1 MTVGQTLTAGAG
13 RPAVVE
19 ANPPGACPPGYEL
32 RDQIGAGWNW
42 HNEPTE
48 PDVDAL
54 RGRADF
60 QKLFAEVE
68 AKVEKSAAKVP

>member
-1 MTVGQTLTAGAG
+1 M
-13 RPAVVE
+13 
-19 ANPPGACPPGYEL
+19 

-48 PDVDAL
+48 PDFDAL
-54 RGRADF
+54 RSRADF

-68 AKVEKSAAKVP
+68 AKANTTVKDK